1 MLVKIGRRSK
11 MIELKKVDAFSAAKV
26 YLLTILPLLLFGFLL
41 NLAVMLV
48 EGGINL
54 AEILMTIGQIIF
66 AFIGTFISA
75 KIYNFSADRF
85 GGLKAEVISLDSKL
99 SRGRKTRMI
108 EVKRLDIKSIIKVY
122 GIIAAA
128 ISLIFGLF
136 TLLAGLLANDVALVG
151 LGVVSPIIYI
161 VFGVIFSAI
170 VGWLYNFIAVKFGG
184 VKVELEG
191 KIEED
196 SIV

>member
-1 MLVKIGRRSK
+1 

-75 KIYNFSADRF
+75 KIYNFIADRF